1 MSGGGSARRHR
12 RNWGEVV
19 RYLFLGVAAALVVVL
34 PLWIVVVNSFKPL
47 GEANQLGID
56 LPKTWT
62 IIENYS
68 TVIEQGAVLVG
79 LRNTLL
85 IAIPAVVTLVF
96 LAALS
101 AWVFARSRGRTLGLM
116 YYVFIS
122 GILISP
128 AVVTTLLV
136 LQTLRVA
143 GSQFGMVL
151 FYVGAGL
158 PFAVFLMTGFVKT
171 IPVEFE
177 EAARIDGAGSFRV
190 FRSVILPLLRPV
202 IATTAFLGVLNIWN
216 DFLYPFIF
224 LSGADRQTLT
234 MSLYN
239 FVQGHLFTINWNL
252 LFADVVLV
260 NLPLI
265 VGFVLVQRQLV
276 KGLLGAST
284 K

>member
-1 MSGGGSARRHR
+1 LSAAPIARAPRPWRRIFQ
-12 RNWGEVV
+12 
-19 RYLFLGVAAALVVVL
+19 YLLIGVAALVLIAL
-34 PLWIVVVNSFKPL
+34 PLWIVLINSFKPL
-47 GEANQLGID
+47 GEANQLGIG
-56 LPKTWT
+56 LPKTWA
-62 IIENYS
+62 IVENYS
-68 TVIEQGAVLVG
+68 TVIVDGQVLVG

-85 IAIPAVVTLVF
+85 IAIPAVVILVF

-101 AWVFARSRGRTLGLM
+101 AWVFARSRGRTIGFT

-136 LQTLRVA
+136 LQALHVA

-151 FYVGAGL
+151 FYIGAAL
-158 PFAVFLMTGFVKT
+158 PFAVFLMTGFIKT

-177 EAARIDGAGSFRV
+177 EAARIDGAGSFTV

-202 IATTAFLGVLNIWN
+202 VATTAFLGTLNIWN

-224 LSGADRQTLT
+224 LSGADKQTLT

-260 NLPLI
+260 NLPLL
-265 VGFVLVQRQLV
+265 VGFVFVQRQLV
-276 KGLLGAST
+276 TGLLGASS

>member
-1 MSGGGSARRHR
+1 VNAQSRVRRV
-12 RNWGEVV
+12 NLGEAV
-19 RYLFLGVAAALVVVL
+19 RIGFLGVTAMVVVVL
-34 PLWIVVVNSFKPL
+34 PLWIVLVNSFKPV
-47 GEANQLGID
+47 GEANQLGIG
-56 LPKTWT
+56 LPDQWT
-62 IIENYS
+62 IVENYS
-68 TVIEQGAVLVG
+68 TVIVQGEVFLG

-85 IAIPAVVTLVF
+85 IAVPAVVLLVV

-101 AWVFARSRGRTLGLM
+101 AWVFARSRGRTLGLA
-116 YYVFIS
+116 YYLFIS
-122 GILISP
+122 GILIAP

-136 LQTLRVA
+136 LRWLKVD
-143 GSQFGMVL
+143 GGHLGMVL
-151 FYVGAGL
+151 FYVGVTL

-171 IPVEFE
+171 IPLELE
-177 EAARIDGAGSFRV
+177 EAARIDGAGSWRV

-202 IATTAFLGVLNIWN
+202 IATTAFLATLNIWN

-224 LSGADRQTLT
+224 LSGLENQTLT

-252 LFADVVLV
+252 LFADIVLV

-265 VGFVLVQRQLV
+265 IGFLFVQRQFV
-276 KGLLGAST
+276 TGLLGASS